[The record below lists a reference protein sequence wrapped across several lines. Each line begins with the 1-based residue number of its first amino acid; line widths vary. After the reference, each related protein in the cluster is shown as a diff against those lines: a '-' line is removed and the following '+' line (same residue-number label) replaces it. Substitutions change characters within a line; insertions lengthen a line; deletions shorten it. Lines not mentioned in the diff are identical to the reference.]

1 MGTAIINL
9 AYSMAGG
16 KRVGT
21 AIINLAYS
29 MAGGKRFSIYYAA
42 SDRIND
48 GVMIFAKYNTAI
60 YTA

>member
-1 MGTAIINL
+1 M
-9 AYSMAGG
+9 
-16 KRVGT
+16 GT